1 MEAEMP
7 VIRGFVRS
15 TTLLVALV
23 AIISACSAGASP
35 SPTPSGP
42 SPLMGTAW
50 KLTMLGNAA
59 PTAEATLVFA
69 ADSASGSA
77 GCNTFNASYTAD
89 ASSLKF
95 GPIALT
101 RMACEPGVTTFE
113 SAYVSALTN
122 TTKYVMSA
130 DQLTLQSGGG
140 ETLLVYAMGSPAAE

>member
-1 MEAEMP
+1 MP
-7 VIRGFVRS
+7 VVGGSLRNA
-15 TTLLVALV
+15 TLLVALV

-35 SPTPSGP
+35 SPTSSGP
-42 SPLMGTAW
+42 STLSGTSW

-77 GCNTFNASYTAD
+77 GCNTFNATYTAD

-122 TTKYVMSA
+122 TTKYVMTA
-130 DQLTLQSGGG
+130 DQLTLQSGGS
-140 ETLLVYAMGSPAAE
+140 ETLLVYSAGATQP